1 MQDDAVFTRFI
12 ERRERVMNQ
21 LDSSRVKFD
30 AWIEA
35 HKGQPASITDL
46 AQFEG
51 LLAERRN
58 MLDELL
64 KLDDSLMDHLV
75 VLLGRGAGD
84 GQPKT

>member
-1 MQDDAVFTRFI
+1 MD
-12 ERRERVMNQ
+12 Q
-21 LDSSRVKFD
+21 LDSSRVHFD

-35 HKGQPASITDL
+35 HKGTPATISDL

-58 MLDELL
+58 RLDELL

-75 VLLGRGAGD
+75 ILLGRER
-84 GQPKT
+84 PKAEA

>member
-1 MQDDAVFTRFI
+1 MQDDAVFSRFI
-12 ERRERVMNQ
+12 ERRARLMDH
-21 LDSSRVKFD
+21 LDSSRVHFD
-30 AWIEA
+30 ASIET
-35 HKGQPASITDL
+35 HKLTAATISDL

-75 VLLGRGAGD
+75 ILLGRAS
-84 GQPKT
+84 PKAEA